1 MLGINARVS
10 ESDCIVWLSAT
21 SDDQGDILL
30 ARKNIRK
37 CICVLL
43 VFFPVVLTCC
53 KKKQF
58 LMHLISYSRG
68 SIHLE
73 VVFSMVAKII
83 LMQFSH
89 KIPTFMLQSEF
100 PRRQH
105 ADKCLH
111 PKMTKLC
118 KSGSQ
123 KLRNVNFLHEGSYLS
138 EYTKSFKD
146 S

>member
-43 VFFPVVLTCC
+43 VCFPVVLTCC
-53 KKKQF
+53 KKKF